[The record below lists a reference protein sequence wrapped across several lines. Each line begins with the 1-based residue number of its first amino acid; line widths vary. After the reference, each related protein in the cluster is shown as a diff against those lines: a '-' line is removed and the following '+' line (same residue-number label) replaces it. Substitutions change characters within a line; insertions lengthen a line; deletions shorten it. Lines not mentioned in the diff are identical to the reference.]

1 MDKEMKRCNKWRDS
15 LIKNSPVIQFMLQQL
30 ESAGCKYSL
39 DNIRCWPCDLTRS
52 GGFAPDLG
60 IILCQNRLNS
70 KTHMQDT
77 MVHEL
82 IHAFD
87 HCTTRIDWGIK
98 EHHACAE
105 IRAVTLSGECK
116 FTRELRRG
124 NIGFAKHYQTC
135 VQRRVLLGLSQLP
148 QFADKKEAEDCMLAV
163 WKNCFNDTA
172 PFDEIY

>member
-1 MDKEMKRCNKWRDS
+1 
-15 LIKNSPVIQFMLQQL
+15 MLQQL
-30 ESAGCKYSL
+30 QDAGCPL
-39 DNIRCWPCDLTRS
+39 DTDKIRCFPCDLSRS

-60 IILCQNRLNS
+60 VILCQNRITS

-77 MVHEL
+77 LTHEL
-82 IHAFD
+82 VHAFD
-87 HCTTRIDWGIK
+87 NCTARINWMSK
-98 EHHACAE
+98 EHAACAE

-135 VQRRVLLGLSQLP
+135 VRRRVVLGLSALP
-148 QFADKKEAEDCMLAV
+148 MFEDRKDAEECMLAV
-163 WKNCFNDTA
+163 WSDCFADTA